1 MLCSELIFIL
11 HYYSKETR
19 KSLYTCAIRP
29 AAIYGP
35 GEERH
40 FPRIIKF
47 AKLGLIPFK
56 IGSTN
61 VKTDW
66 VYVDNLVLALLLASI
81 GLLDDIPG
89 QEGPPVAAGQAYF
102 ISDGNWSLAYIFF
115 VYTLKI
121 RLIVSI
127 VYCFYSRDLFETS
140 NLQNACQHTL
150 NLSNSYLHYLT
161 LFLYFL
167 FAGSPINSFE
177 FLCPLLKSLDYEL
190 PTISLAVPQALLLG
204 NFFWA
209 LYSIMYPWLSCRWLP
224 QPFILPA
231 EVYKVCV

>member
-1 MLCSELIFIL
+1 MKKSKGFVNLGLLRINFCSSLL
-11 HYYSKETR
+11 HSKETR
-19 KSLYTCAIRP
+19 KCLYTCAIRP

-40 FPRIIKF
+40 LPRIIKF

-102 ISDGNWSLAYIFF
+102 ISDGNWSLAYILF
-115 VYTLKI
+115 VYILKYQ
-121 RLIVSI
+121 VDCSI
-127 VYCFYSRDLFETS
+127 VYCFYSRETS
-140 NLQNACQHTL
+140 NLQNACQHAL
-150 NLSNSYLHYLT
+150 NSSNSCIIL
-161 LFLYFL
+161 LFSL
-167 FAGSPINSFE
+167 FI
-177 FLCPLLKSLDYEL
+177 
-190 PTISLAVPQALLLG
+190 I
-204 NFFWA
+204 
-209 LYSIMYPWLSCRWLP
+209 CRVSH
-224 QPFILPA
+224 QQF
-231 EVYKVCV
+231 